1 MAVAYRSSSVTGT
14 ADAQDAGKNIP
25 VPTGA
30 AADDI
35 ALLAIEVWLDTS
47 TDPVITWPS
56 GFTQKISYESTTD
69 GFQRMF
75 IGWKRLTGADTGT
88 YNYTI
93 SGSYWN
99 MAHCILI
106 SGAAT
111 TGDPIEA
118 TNTAQS
124 TGTSTPSTS
133 VTMTTA
139 GALVHFVMNEN
150 SASATP
156 PTSFTE
162 VQDGNYVHTNYRLPG
177 ASGTYTTSGGSTS
190 VSTLQLAA
198 LLAVKAA
205 GAGGS
210 DVAGTAATSITM
222 TATATGLKQVTGTVA
237 PSIAMTATVT
247 GVPEVLGSV
256 TSSIAMTATAIGSV
270 NGVTVNGV
278 ADSSVSVTATA
289 TSQREAVTS
298 AQENIS
304 VSATISAQR
313 TTFGVATAGIGFF
326 ATATMGGLMAIDG
339 RTLTYHMNR
348 KANTIVNGVP
358 TLTAQGAANVWAGT
372 TGLDLVHA
380 LNVKAGNGIGA
391 YRELAGVLNQLA
403 GTSGLEVDGASAMI
417 P

>member
-14 ADAQDAGKNIP
+14 ADAQDAGKSIP

-35 ALLAIEVWLDTS
+35 ALICIEVWLDTS
-47 TDPVITWPS
+47 TDPVITWPT
-56 GFTQKISYESTTD
+56 GFTQKIFYESTTD

-75 IGWKRLTGADTGT
+75 VGWKRLTGADTGS
-88 YNYTI
+88 YAYTI

-118 TNTAQS
+118 TNTAQVS
-124 TGTSTPSTS
+124 GTATPSTS

-139 GALVHFVMNEN
+139 GALVHFVVNEN

-177 ASGTYTTSGGSTS
+177 ASGTYSTSGGSLS
-190 VSTLQLAA
+190 ASTVQLAA

-210 DVAGTAATSITM
+210 DVTGTASASFAATF
-222 TATATGLKQVTGTVA
+222 TATGLKQVMGTVA

-247 GVPEVLGSV
+247 GTPEVLGSV
-256 TSSIAMTATAIGSV
+256 TGNTAMTFTALGSV
-270 NGVTVNGV
+270 NGVTVNGT
-278 ADSSVSVTATA
+278 AAGSISMAATVTG
-289 TSQREAVTS
+289 QREAVTS
-298 AQENIS
+298 TQENIS

-339 RTLTYHMNR
+339 HTLTWHMNR

-380 LNVKAGNGIGA
+380 LNVKAGNGLGA